1 MKSRTAEDESHH
13 GGAPINGSKSI
24 KKHKEMMMK
33 KKNMRRLGGGGLSLE
48 AFANAKSTT
57 NNYNPALI
65 KKQKEFYKNAKY
77 VSRYKKSLKQQGKQN
92 DISSAI
98 RQPQDENEGEGVSQ
112 RSKKNKKKKDSS
124 HSLKELYEK
133 KREEEER
140 TRIERDTIF
149 QAKKEK
155 RERVESQRKAAREK
169 MFKRTRKGQPV
180 MKYRIEHLLQTI
192 QGSTS

>member
-1 MKSRTAEDESHH
+1 
-13 GGAPINGSKSI
+13 
-24 KKHKEMMMK
+24 
-33 KKNMRRLGGGGLSLE
+33 MRRLGGGGLSLE

-77 VSRYKKSLKQQGKQN
+77 VSKYKKSLKQQGKQN

-140 TRIERDTIF
+140 TRIERDAIF

-155 RERVESQRKAAREK
+155 RERRVDSKQPTADCGVRWPHTSQPEEERPVKDSNRKFAQLNWKPCDE
-169 MFKRTRKGQPV
+169 V
-180 MKYRIEHLLQTI
+180 LLLNPTF
-192 QGSTS
+192 